1 MASFKGISL
10 FGPRG
15 QTETSGYTFG
25 EKLQPT
31 AGNSLVS
38 TAGKTPLARG
48 KLLQSR
54 AGIPWLNG

>member
-38 TAGKTPLARG
+38 TAGNTPLARG
-48 KLLQSR
+48 
-54 AGIPWLNG
+54 